1 VTIKKNRRPFLFSF
15 LFTVLC
21 YLLLWFSPYAQADPG
36 DTTLCLLK
44 DNKKA
49 AVTFVFDD
57 GFYDVVHDVYLPE
70 FREHG
75 LKGTAALVTEAIEE
89 STGIQPF
96 GLLQDPL
103 LFTWATWTDWNTI
116 LAEGYIDVANHSYS
130 HPDLR
135 NVNPTR
141 LEREVNGSKAI
152 LDSHLANY
160 QTICFIYPY
169 NHHNETI
176 RAKAAEK
183 HYAARGGQIGY
194 NSLSPTQEQFFQLLQ
209 QDVLM
214 ETTNSEMNG
223 WVDTA
228 MAQGSWLIEMWHD
241 CDNLSNWWPEGSP
254 PCAVIR
260 DHLGYVGS
268 KLTEIWNGTFPE
280 VTKYIRQR
288 MAGQVILK
296 ALEAKRIILDLT
308 DTLDDTIFDF
318 PLTLKTELPGS
329 FVLDK
334 PVRVIQHGRTRL
346 VQPVQEDG
354 TPYVYYE
361 AIPDRG
367 FIQILSP
374 DYPWR
379 SYFPLIQTG
388 L

>member
-1 VTIKKNRRPFLFSF
+1 MTIKKNRRPSLFSF
-15 LFTVLC
+15 LFPVLC
-21 YLLLWFSPYAQADPG
+21 YLLLWFSPYAKADPG

-49 AVTFVFDD
+49 ALTFVFDD

-75 LKGTAALVTEAIEE
+75 LKGTAALVTEDIEE
-89 STGIQPF
+89 STGIQP
-96 GLLQDPL
+96 LWVLRDSL

-135 NVNPTR
+135 NLNPTR
-141 LEREVNGSKAI
+141 LEQEVNGSKVI

-176 RAKAAEK
+176 RAKVAEK

-194 NSLSPTQEQFFQLLQ
+194 NGLSPTQEQFFQLFQ

-214 ETTNSEMNG
+214 ETTASEMNG

-260 DHLGYVGS
+260 DHLEYVGS

-280 VTKYIRQR
+280 VTKYIRER
-288 MAGQVILK
+288 MAAQVDVK
-296 ALEAKRIILDLT
+296 GREEKRIILELT
-308 DTLDDTIFDF
+308 DTLDDRLFNY
-318 PLTLKTELPGS
+318 PLTLKTEIPNP
-329 FVLDK
+329 FVSAEK
-334 PVRVIQHGRTRL
+334 VRVVQNGRTQL
-346 VQPVQEDG
+346 ITPVTESG
-354 TPYVYYE
+354 VAYIYYE
-361 AIPDRG
+361 AIPDQG
-367 FIQILSP
+367 LIQILAP
-374 DYPWR
+374 DYRWKWYLPFINR
-379 SYFPLIQTG
+379 
-388 L
+388 